1 MRIGAFLML
10 LAVTSCA
17 TPGSGTM
24 HPSTPARSSGAA
36 TISLVSVRMVSRLV
50 GWGLAGP
57 SAGGAALAIGTT
69 VVRTAD
75 GGRHWATVLRA
86 DGVVTAD
93 FHDSAR
99 AWVLLVIGSESTAS
113 RESVVVASTAD
124 AGATWQRTARLGVDG
139 VATRIQFVD
148 TSHGWVFAQPSAGGA
163 VGAQDTTVYRTVDG
177 GQRWQ
182 AVKPASQVR
191 QNPDIR
197 GTLPEACA
205 GGGPISEPVFLDAQT
220 GWLGGFCDRVFLYAT
235 RDGGLSWAP
244 QNLPAFPGPASTV
257 SPAAYLQYGVG
268 FLSHPSTNEFVAFVH
283 RGITTGANG
292 LQDSAMYKSRD
303 LGASWNAVRLP
314 AALLAA
320 DFIDSEHGWMIG
332 LGPDGE
338 LGHLSLYATVDD
350 GQSWRLRSG
359 QVDYL
364 FTRELNFVDETT
376 GFISSGPVKDKPG
389 FLARTT
395 DSGATWQPLSTTIN

>member
-36 TISLVSVRMVSRLV
+36 TISLVRVGMVSRLV

-124 AGATWQRTARLGVDG
+124 AGASWQRTARLGVDG
-139 VATRIQFVD
+139 VATRMQFVD

-163 VGAQDTTVYRTVDG
+163 VGAQDTTLYRTVDG

-182 AVKPASQVR
+182 AVKPASPGR

-197 GTLPEACA
+197 GPRSP
-205 GGGPISEPVFLDAQT
+205 GDYRGSEWAERFSDVQKPRPWSIMERRPPSSRPARRRLHRFGARLD
-220 GWLGGFCDRVFLYAT
+220 DRT
-235 RDGGLSWAP
+235 R
-244 QNLPAFPGPASTV
+244 PGRRIRAS
-257 SPAAYLQYGVG
+257 L
-268 FLSHPSTNEFVAFVH
+268 
-283 RGITTGANG
+283 
-292 LQDSAMYKSRD
+292 
-303 LGASWNAVRLP
+303 
-314 AALLAA
+314 ALC
-320 DFIDSEHGWMIG
+320 HG
-332 LGPDGE
+332 
-338 LGHLSLYATVDD
+338 
-350 GQSWRLRSG
+350 
-359 QVDYL
+359 
-364 FTRELNFVDETT
+364 
-376 GFISSGPVKDKPG
+376 
-389 FLARTT
+389 
-395 DSGATWQPLSTTIN
+395 